1 MYVFHLTVEIDGIIS
16 TFDTLINIKKYFM
29 KKLTLFAVA
38 CMLTAFSFAQT
49 AGQWSFGAGGDF
61 TAPNA
66 DANIG
71 YFVMDGLML
80 SFDFN
85 MGMDYDDASDECCG
99 MTDDHVHLE
108 EVEGSLD
115 WGMGIRYYAVDNLF
129 FEGAMTTGAGDDL
142 DMSAGAGV
150 SLELGFDGK
159 LWFEPM
165 IKLNMPGAEYGIESQ
180 TNLGLDWAFRY
191 TF

>member
-1 MYVFHLTVEIDGIIS
+1 
-16 TFDTLINIKKYFM
+16 M

-38 CMLTAFSFAQT
+38 CMFTVFSFAQT
-49 AGQWSFGAGGDF
+49 TGQWSFGAGGDF

-85 MGMDYDDASDECCG
+85 MGMEYETECVAEVGTVCGVEHTEDSD
-99 MTDDHVHLE
+99 
-108 EVEGSLD
+108 LD
-115 WGMGIRYYAVDNLF
+115 WGMGLRWYAVDNLF
-129 FEGAMTTGAGDDL
+129 FEGSMTTGEGDDL
-142 DMSAGAGV
+142 DMAASAGV
-150 SLELGFDGK
+150 SLELGFEGK

-165 IKLNMPGAEYGIESQ
+165 IKLTMPGIEYGVDSQ
-180 TNLGLDWAFRY
+180 NNLGLAWAFRY

>member
-1 MYVFHLTVEIDGIIS
+1 
-16 TFDTLINIKKYFM
+16 
-29 KKLTLFAVA
+29 
-38 CMLTAFSFAQT
+38 MLTAFTFAQT

-85 MGMDYDDASDECCG
+85 MGMEYESECTALAGTVC
-99 MTDDHVHLE
+99 D
-108 EVEGSLD
+108 VEHTQDGDLD
-115 WGMGIRYYAVDNLF
+115 WGMGLRWYAVDNLF
-129 FEGAMTTGAGDDL
+129 FEGSMTTGAGDDL
-142 DMSAGAGV
+142 DMAAAAGV
-150 SLELGFDGK
+150 SLELGFEGK

-165 IKLNMPGAEYGIESQ
+165 INFNMPGEQYGKESQ
-180 TNLGLDWAFRY
+180 RTLGLAWQFRY

>member
-1 MYVFHLTVEIDGIIS
+1 
-16 TFDTLINIKKYFM
+16 M

-38 CMLTAFSFAQT
+38 CMFTAFSFAQT
-49 AGQWSFGAGGDF
+49 SGQFSFGAGGDF
-61 TAPNA
+61 TNVTEA

-85 MGMDYDDASDECCG
+85 MGMDYEDPCDCLVGAEP
-99 MTDDHVHLE
+99 MDHS
-108 EVEGSLD
+108 VEGSLD
-115 WGMGIRYYAVDNLF
+115 WGMGVRYYAADNF
-129 FEGAMTTGAGDDL
+129 FVEAGMRTGAEDEL
-142 DMSAGAGV
+142 DMSAAAGV
-150 SLELGFDGK
+150 SLELAFDGK

-165 IKLNMPGAEYGIESQ
+165 IKLTMPGAEFGEASQ
-180 TNLGLDWAFRY
+180 NNLGLAWAFRY

>member
-1 MYVFHLTVEIDGIIS
+1 
-16 TFDTLINIKKYFM
+16 M

-38 CMLTAFSFAQT
+38 CMLTVFSFAQT

-61 TAPNA
+61 TAPDV

-85 MGMDYDDASDECCG
+85 MGMDYEEECMAENGTVCNI
-99 MTDDHVHLE
+99 DH
-108 EVEGSLD
+108 EVEGDLD
-115 WGMGIRYYAVDNLF
+115 WGMGVRYYAVDNLF

-165 IKLNMPGAEYGIESQ
+165 VKFNMPGVEYGEDSQ
-180 TNLGLDWAFRY
+180 NNFGLDWAFRY

>member
-1 MYVFHLTVEIDGIIS
+1 
-16 TFDTLINIKKYFM
+16 M

-61 TAPNA
+61 TAPDA

-85 MGMDYDDASDECCG
+85 MGMDYDDASAECCG
-99 MTDDHVHLE
+99 MDGDHVHLE

-115 WGMGIRYYAVDNLF
+115 WGMGVRYYAVDNLF
-129 FEGAMTTGAGDDL
+129 FEGSMKTGAGDDL

-165 IKLNMPGAEYGIESQ
+165 IKLTMPGSEYGVESQ
-180 TNLGLDWAFRY
+180 TNLGLAWAFRY

>member
-1 MYVFHLTVEIDGIIS
+1 
-16 TFDTLINIKKYFM
+16 M
-29 KKLTLFAVA
+29 KKFLLFTVA
-38 CMLTAFSFAQT
+38 CMFTVFSFAQT
-49 AGQWSFGAGGDF
+49 TGQWSFGAGGDF
-61 TAPNA
+61 TAPNT

-85 MGMDYDDASDECCG
+85 MAMEYENACDAEDGTVCNMDHS
-99 MTDDHVHLE
+99 
-108 EVEGSLD
+108 VEGALD
-115 WGMGIRYYAVDNLF
+115 WGMGLRYYAVDNLF
-129 FEGAMTTGAGDDL
+129 FEGAMKTGAGDDL

-165 IKLNMPGAEYGIESQ
+165 VKFTMPGIEYGPGSQ
-180 TNLGLDWAFRY
+180 NNFGLAWAFRY

>member
-1 MYVFHLTVEIDGIIS
+1 
-16 TFDTLINIKKYFM
+16 M
-29 KKLTLFAVA
+29 KKLLLFTVA
-38 CMLTAFSFAQT
+38 FVFTVFSFAQT
-49 AGQWSFGAGGDF
+49 SGQWSFGAGGDF
-61 TAPNA
+61 TAPTA

-85 MGMDYDDASDECCG
+85 MGMDYETDCCG
-99 MTDDHVHLE
+99 ECAVDGEDHDHDHAHIE

-115 WGMGIRYYAVDNLF
+115 WGMGVRYYAVDNFF
-129 FEGAMTTGAGDDL
+129 FEGAMKTGAGDDL

-165 IKLNMPGAEYGIESQ
+165 VKFTMPGVEYGPESQ
-180 TNLGLDWAFRY
+180 NNFGLAWAFRY